1 MSTHR
6 YSIHAWAPPPPS
18 IVPHHPDPL
27 WHHQRFP
34 FKSLPPPLNCGLG
47 RVGPTTGWSHWAN
60 SLTGTCM
67 WERHTEK
74 IRSTFS
80 RFVSGARVCMDGWMD
95 GCTQMCRHRTI
106 LEDIYLCETGSSQ
119 WPKANQPDWPES
131 PRDPPS
137 LAP

>member
-1 MSTHR
+1 MEVYSTVNGHEAR
-6 YSIHAWAPPPPS
+6 NRLESQGS
-18 IVPHHPDPL
+18 DE
-27 WHHQRFP
+27 
-34 FKSLPPPLNCGLG
+34 S
-47 RVGPTTGWSHWAN
+47 N